1 MGFLHGEIST
11 CRMRRVARLTPRAR
25 NALAVT
31 SRLEQP
37 SVVDSHVVSAYRV
50 DAIVGPFT
58 MSGSNASD
66 LIGRSPDRRKL
77 IAVVYADMVGYSRLI
92 GLDDAGTLHRLRAL
106 RREVINPAIEK
117 HGGRLV
123 QTGGDSL
130 LIVFDSIDGAV
141 RCTIKVQQQILE
153 YDGDFPPELRIRF
166 RVGINIGDAIAD
178 GTDLHGDAVNVAVRL
193 QAECPPGGICVTR
206 PVRDHV
212 QDRLNLAFEELGALS
227 LKNIGR
233 SVEAFVLRQDVDA
246 TRVGPALPPS
256 FRPAQIIAAT
266 QNFGIA
272 NAPRLSVVV
281 LPFRNLSNRSDD
293 DYLADG
299 ITDDLTT
306 DLSRITDAFVI
317 ARQSAYT
324 YRGKTINVKQVG
336 DELGVRYVLEG
347 SVRRLGQVLRVNAQL
362 TSTESGAHLWADRFD
377 VQVEELGA
385 GQEEIV
391 QRLRSVLGWEMIQ
404 AEAARSAR
412 ERPTN
417 PDALDLTMRAQ
428 SLYNQPYSLER
439 FTEIVTLLERAVE
452 LDPSSAAARALLAQ
466 TLIRLYFD
474 SPEGRVEDRL
484 IRADA
489 LLAEATVLTASSNA
503 VLNARAAL
511 LAATLRW
518 PEALAAAQRSTELSP
533 NDADALTSL
542 GIISLNIGAA
552 EEAIALFE
560 RAIRL
565 DPRGSFQWNRYRRLG
580 YALLVLGREREAI
593 PWLQRAL
600 IANPN
605 VPNTVCATMYRLLV
619 AAYARTGHSN
629 DAYRA
634 LVKAVQLDPFVTVRS
649 DVPYNGSSDAIAQ
662 TRRYQEGLRLA
673 GFRDHADEDADFGVT
688 SDGQLHRAIGGYSP
702 TSAHGATT
710 VRTADL
716 VSFIAHSRPIV
727 IDTMV
732 SFLGRSIPDAIGLRG
747 SGRYGHFSDSAQ
759 GRLRRKMQE
768 LTKGDMSS
776 PIVAVGWN
784 SERFGG
790 YNLALRLVA
799 LGYTNVHWYRGG
811 REAWEVKGLPETDLE
826 SQDW

>member
-1 MGFLHGEIST
+1 MAEPDT
-11 CRMRRVARLTPRAR
+11 
-25 NALAVT
+25 
-31 SRLEQP
+31 
-37 SVVDSHVVSAYRV
+37 
-50 DAIVGPFT
+50 
-58 MSGSNASD
+58 SD
-66 LIGRSPDRRKL
+66 LTERPSDRRKL
-77 IAVVYADMVGYSRLI
+77 VAVVYADMVGYSRLI
-92 GLDDAGTLHRLRAL
+92 GLDDVGTLERLRRL
-106 RREVINPAIEK
+106 RRELMDPAIDE
-117 HGGRLV
+117 HGGRIV

-141 RCTIKVQQQILE
+141 RCAVEVQQKIPIL
-153 YDGDFPPELRIRF
+153 DRDQPSDRALRF

-178 GTDLHGDAVNVAVRL
+178 GTDLHGDAVNIAARL
-193 QAECPPGGICVTR
+193 QAECPPGRICVTR
-206 PVRDHV
+206 AVRDHV
-212 QDRLNLAFEELGALS
+212 QDRLNLAFEEIGALD
-227 LKNIGR
+227 LKNIAYP
-233 SVEAFVLRQDVDA
+233 VEAFVLRQDVDA

-266 QNFGIA
+266 QNFGIT

-281 LPFRNLSNRSDD
+281 LPFRNLSNSSDD

-306 DLSRITDAFVI
+306 DLSHITDAFVI

-417 PDALDLTMRAQ
+417 PDALDLTLRAR
-428 SLYNQPYSLER
+428 SLYNQPYSLEQ
-439 FTEIVTLLERAVE
+439 FAEIVTLLERAVE

-474 SPEGRVEDRL
+474 SPEGRVEDKL
-484 IRADA
+484 IRAEA
-489 LLAEATVLTASSNA
+489 LLADATVLTASSNA

-533 NDADALTSL
+533 SDADALTSL
-542 GIISLNIGAA
+542 GIINLNIGAA
-552 EEAIALFE
+552 EEAIPLFE

-580 YALLVLGREREAI
+580 YALLVLGRERDAI

-600 IANPN
+600 VANPS

-619 AAYARTGHSN
+619 AAHARTGHKN
-629 DAYRA
+629 DAHRA
-634 LVKAVQLDPFVTVRS
+634 LVKAVQLDPFVTVRA
-649 DVPYNGSSDAIAQ
+649 DVPYNGSSVAIAQ

-673 GFRDHADEDADFGVT
+673 GFRDHAEEDADFGVT
-688 SDGQLHRAIGGYSP
+688 PDGRLHRNIGGYSP
-702 TSAHGATT
+702 TSAHGAIT
-710 VRTADL
+710 VRTADV
-716 VSFIAHSRPIV
+716 VSFISHSRPIV
-727 IDTMV
+727 IDTV
-732 SFLGRSIPDAIGLRG
+732 VNFLGRSIPGAIGLRG
-747 SGRYGHFSDSAQ
+747 SGRCGHFSDSTQ
-759 GRLRRKMQE
+759 GRLRRKMLE
-768 LTKGDMSS
+768 LTKGDMSP

-826 SQDW
+826 PQDW

>member
-1 MGFLHGEIST
+1 
-11 CRMRRVARLTPRAR
+11 
-25 NALAVT
+25 
-31 SRLEQP
+31 
-37 SVVDSHVVSAYRV
+37 
-50 DAIVGPFT
+50 

-66 LIGRSPDRRKL
+66 LHGRSPDRRKL

-92 GLDDAGTLHRLRAL
+92 GLDDAGTLERLRAL
-106 RREVINPAIEK
+106 RCNLIDPAIDE
-117 HGGRLV
+117 HGGRIV

-141 RCTIKVQQQILE
+141 RCAIKVQQQIPE

-166 RVGINIGDAIAD
+166 RVGISIGDAIAD

-246 TRVGPALPPS
+246 SRVGPALPPS
-256 FRPAQIIAAT
+256 FPPARIIAAT
-266 QNFGIA
+266 QNFGIT
-272 NAPRLSVVV
+272 NAPRLSVVI

-362 TSTESGAHLWADRFD
+362 TSTESGAHLWAERFD

-391 QRLRSVLGWEMIQ
+391 QRLRSVLGWEMVQ

-417 PDALDLTMRAQ
+417 PDALDLTLRAQ

-439 FTEIVTLLERAVE
+439 FTQIVALLERAVE

-484 IRADA
+484 IRAEA
-489 LLAEATVLTASSNA
+489 LLADATVLTASSNA

-552 EEAIALFE
+552 EEAIPLFE

-580 YALLVLGREREAI
+580 YALLVLGRELDAI

-600 IANPN
+600 VANPN
-605 VPNTVCATMYRLLV
+605 VPSTVRATMYRLLV
-619 AAYARTGHSN
+619 AAYARTGHNN
-629 DAYRA
+629 DAHRA
-634 LVKAVQLDPFVTVRS
+634 LVKAVQLDPFVTIRS
-649 DVPYNGSSDAIAQ
+649 DVPYNGSSVAIAQ

-688 SDGQLHRAIGGYSP
+688 PDGRLHPNIGGYSP
-702 TSAHGATT
+702 TSANGAIT
-710 VRTADL
+710 VRTAHL
-716 VSFIAHSRPIV
+716 TSCRSLPIH
-727 IDTMV
+727 D
-732 SFLGRSIPDAIGLRG
+732 RS
-747 SGRYGHFSDSAQ
+747 
-759 GRLRRKMQE
+759 
-768 LTKGDMSS
+768 
-776 PIVAVGWN
+776 
-784 SERFGG
+784 
-790 YNLALRLVA
+790 
-799 LGYTNVHWYRGG
+799 
-811 REAWEVKGLPETDLE
+811 
-826 SQDW
+826 